1 MSLLLA
7 SPLVYNCALQS
18 WNQWVIRFVKEAPNT
33 LRKMLKAQDI
43 VDCSG
48 VSWGPSAFVARQ
60 LVFCGRSNS
69 RVISAFASSWM
80 LCVLCSHQ
88 KRVFE
93 TVRNINQV
101 VKQRSLTP
109 SPMNIPG
116 SNQSSAMNSLLSSC
130 VSTPRS
136 SFYGSDVGN
145 VVLDNKTNSI
155 ILETEA
161 ADLGWVSWEV
171 YLSVLGRREV
181 VWVEPQAH

>member
-1 MSLLLA
+1 M
-7 SPLVYNCALQS
+7 
-18 WNQWVIRFVKEAPNT
+18 VIFGGLNSTVIP
-33 LRKMLKAQDI
+33 
-43 VDCSG
+43 
-48 VSWGPSAFVARQ
+48 AFV
-60 LVFCGRSNS
+60 C
-69 RVISAFASSWM
+69 SW
-80 LCVLCSHQ
+80 VLCIPSPSPAPSHQ

-116 SNQSSAMNSLLSSC
+116 SNQSSAVNSLLSSC

-155 ILETEA
+155 ILEAES
-161 ADLGWVSWEV
+161 ADLG
-171 YLSVLGRREV
+171 
-181 VWVEPQAH
+181 

>member
-1 MSLLLA
+1 MLASRVGHNHELGPGIQWALSLLSFSQHMEGRGWQVAWGLVWASSLLA
-7 SPLVYNCALQS
+7 PWMVVSGGLNSTVIPTFVY
-18 WNQWVIRFVKEAPNT
+18 
-33 LRKMLKAQDI
+33 
-43 VDCSG
+43 
-48 VSWGPSAFVARQ
+48 
-60 LVFCGRSNS
+60 
-69 RVISAFASSWM
+69 SWM
-80 LCVLCSHQ
+80 LCIPSPPPPSHQ

-116 SNQSSAMNSLLSSC
+116 SNQSSAVNSLLSSC

-155 ILETEA
+155 ILEAES
-161 ADLGWVSWEV
+161 ADLG
-171 YLSVLGRREV
+171 
-181 VWVEPQAH
+181 

>member
-1 MSLLLA
+1 M
-7 SPLVYNCALQS
+7 
-18 WNQWVIRFVKEAPNT
+18 
-33 LRKMLKAQDI
+33 
-43 VDCSG
+43 
-48 VSWGPSAFVARQ
+48 
-60 LVFCGRSNS
+60 
-69 RVISAFASSWM
+69 
-80 LCVLCSHQ
+80 VLCILPRHQ

-155 ILETEA
+155 ILEAEA
-161 ADLGWVSWEV
+161 ANLG
-171 YLSVLGRREV
+171 
-181 VWVEPQAH
+181 

>member
-1 MSLLLA
+1 
-7 SPLVYNCALQS
+7 
-18 WNQWVIRFVKEAPNT
+18 
-33 LRKMLKAQDI
+33 
-43 VDCSG
+43 
-48 VSWGPSAFVARQ
+48 
-60 LVFCGRSNS
+60 
-69 RVISAFASSWM
+69 M
-80 LCVLCSHQ
+80 LCILPSHQ

-136 SFYGSDVGN
+136 SFYGSDVSN

-155 ILETEA
+155 ILETESA
-161 ADLGWVSWEV
+161 E
-171 YLSVLGRREV
+171 LGRSNRANR
-181 VWVEPQAH
+181 PCGTRSGCR

>member
-1 MSLLLA
+1 MLTL
-7 SPLVYNCALQS
+7 PLGHNHISEPLI
-18 WNQWVIRFVKEAPNT
+18 QWVLSLSHSNQHTQKPKEGPGRQVVWGLTWVRGLVGSSVDRFWKVYAKLIPT
-33 LRKMLKAQDI
+33 LAH
-43 VDCSG
+43 
-48 VSWGPSAFVARQ
+48 SWLMCILP
-60 LVFCGRSNS
+60 
-69 RVISAFASSWM
+69 
-80 LCVLCSHQ
+80 SHQ

-155 ILETEA
+155 ILEAES
-161 ADLGWVSWEV
+161 DNLG
-171 YLSVLGRREV
+171 
-181 VWVEPQAH
+181 

>member
-1 MSLLLA
+1 MTGRLGAHVGQLPFFDSSVRCSLEGLRPTKVVPAVIHSQVLLCIL
-7 SPLVYNCALQS
+7 P
-18 WNQWVIRFVKEAPNT
+18 R
-33 LRKMLKAQDI
+33 
-43 VDCSG
+43 
-48 VSWGPSAFVARQ
+48 
-60 LVFCGRSNS
+60 
-69 RVISAFASSWM
+69 
-80 LCVLCSHQ
+80 HQ

-101 VKQRSLTP
+101 VRQRSLTP

-155 ILETEA
+155 ILEAEST
-161 ADLGWVSWEV
+161 DLG
-171 YLSVLGRREV
+171 
-181 VWVEPQAH
+181 

>member
-1 MSLLLA
+1 MLTL
-7 SPLVYNCALQS
+7 PLRHNHIAEPLI
-18 WNQWVIRFVKEAPNT
+18 QWV
-33 LRKMLKAQDI
+33 LSL
-43 VDCSG
+43 
-48 VSWGPSAFVARQ
+48 
-60 LVFCGRSNS
+60 SNS
-69 RVISAFASSWM
+69 NQHPQKHKEGPGWQVVWGLTWVRCLVGSSVDRFWRVYAKVIPTLAHSWLM
-80 LCVLCSHQ
+80 CVLPSHQ

-155 ILETEA
+155 ILEAES
-161 ADLGWVSWEV
+161 DNLG
-171 YLSVLGRREV
+171 
-181 VWVEPQAH
+181 

>member
-1 MSLLLA
+1 MLGGSCGSPAFLA
-7 SPLVYNCALQS
+7 PQLIIFRGFTAK
-18 WNQWVIRFVKEAPNT
+18 VIPILT
-33 LRKMLKAQDI
+33 Y
-43 VDCSG
+43 
-48 VSWGPSAFVARQ
+48 
-60 LVFCGRSNS
+60 
-69 RVISAFASSWM
+69 SWM
-80 LCVLCSHQ
+80 MCLLCSHQ

-145 VVLDNKTNSI
+145 VVLDNKTSSI
-155 ILETEA
+155 ILEAEPD
-161 ADLGWVSWEV
+161 DLG
-171 YLSVLGRREV
+171 
-181 VWVEPQAH
+181 

>member
-1 MSLLLA
+1 MIL
-7 SPLVYNCALQS
+7 
-18 WNQWVIRFVKEAPNT
+18 
-33 LRKMLKAQDI
+33 
-43 VDCSG
+43 SG
-48 VSWGPSAFVARQ
+48 AF
-60 LVFCGRSNS
+60 NS
-69 RVISAFASSWM
+69 RVVPTLAHSRV
-80 LCVLCSHQ
+80 VLCILSSHQ

-136 SFYGSDVGN
+136 SFYGSDVSN

-155 ILETEA
+155 ILEAEA
-161 ADLGWVSWEV
+161 ANLG
-171 YLSVLGRREV
+171 
-181 VWVEPQAH
+181 